1 MIRLLTTAI
10 VALISAGSIL
20 HSQQAAQPP
29 VRPGDPLP
37 GWTAGSLDIHQITT
51 GRGNS
56 AYMRFPDGTTMLVD
70 AGDGGE
76 TPNAEPRPDGSR
88 TPGKW
93 IASYIRQMMA
103 GAEPALD
110 YAVVTHI
117 HPDHM
122 RGLRDVSDDIPIN
135 RLIDRGWPDYPYLTP
150 PDDELMKGYR
160 TLTSALGAARMMRAE
175 AGSSTQIVPVRDKG
189 AAGAFSVRVVAVNDR
204 VWTGRGNETKVRFPA
219 LATIALPEDRPTEN
233 MCSIALRISYG
244 PFDFF
249 TGGDMPGYPVPGAP
263 AWHDVESDVARAIGP
278 TDVHVVNHHGSI
290 EEENLVWLATLRSRV
305 MIVPAW
311 QATHP
316 SPDVLKRMLSK
327 RVYPQPRDV
336 FVTVFRDATKAAIG
350 ARATQ
355 VASDH
360 GHVVVRVEPGGKQYW
375 VIVLDDTTEARRVRS
390 VHGPYASE

>member
-1 MIRLLTTAI
+1 MMRLLTAAI
-10 VALISAGSIL
+10 LALISAGPVLQS
-20 HSQQAAQPP
+20 SQDVQSP
-29 VRPGDPLP
+29 VRIGEPLP
-37 GWTAGSLDIHQITT
+37 RWTAGTLDIHQITT
-51 GRGNS
+51 GRGN
-56 AYMRFPDGTTMLVD
+56 AAFTRFPDGTTMLVD

-76 TPNAEPRPDGSR
+76 TPNAEPRPDNSKS
-88 TPGKW
+88 PGKW

-103 GAEPALD
+103 GSEPSLD

-122 RGLRDVSDDIPIN
+122 RGLRDVSDEIPIR

-150 PDDELMKGYR
+150 PDDDLFKGYR
-160 TLTSALGAARMMRAE
+160 TLTSNLGAAKMMRAE
-175 AGSSTQIVPVRDKG
+175 AGNASQIVPVRDKT
-189 AAGAFSVRVVAVNDR
+189 AAGSFIVRVIAVNDR
-204 VWTGRGNETKVRFPA
+204 VWTGRGSETKTRFPPMS
-219 LATIALPEDRPTEN
+219 TITVPEDRPNEN
-233 MCSIALRISYG
+233 MCSVALRISYG

-263 AWHDVESDVARAIGP
+263 AWHDVETDVARAIGP

-290 EEENLVWLATLRSRV
+290 EEENLFWLATLRSRV

-327 RVYPQPRDV
+327 RVYPQPRDI
-336 FVTVFRDATKAAIG
+336 FITVFRDATKAAIG
-350 ARATQ
+350 ARAAQ

-360 GHVVVRVEPGGKQYW
+360 GHVVVRVEPGGKRYW
-375 VIVLDDTTEARRVRS
+375 VIVLDDTTETRLVRS
-390 VHGPYASE
+390 VHGPYAAD